1 MIGMLTTYRRH
12 RKNCLHRECRRN
24 SCGRAKKRADGQV
37 LRCACACPIW
47 ADGFHDGI
55 EIRRSL
61 KENTWED
68 AERAL
73 ARLKASSGQ
82 LPSQEPMAI
91 VEATEQFLED
101 ARARKLAE
109 VTVYKY
115 RSMFAQLK
123 TYATDRALRYVQQLD
138 LPRLGEFRATWKDG
152 PRASGK
158 KLERVRA
165 WLTFCQDRK
174 WITENPARRL
184 KAPIVR
190 DLPTLPFTGAEM
202 LKTFT
207 ALDGAYAKSA
217 GLRNAQ
223 RLKAFVLL
231 LRYSGL
237 RIGDATTTSKNRI
250 DAGKIFLYTAKTG
263 TPVHCPL
270 PPIVL
275 EAIEAAPHSSDGYF
289 FWSGKS
295 TLKSAVGKW
304 QRRLHRLFELAG
316 VDNGH
321 AHRFRDTFAVELLLK
336 GTPIERVSILLGHRT
351 TRITEKHYSPWV
363 KARQE
368 QLEADLLRTWEQDPV
383 LLAAGTQQ
391 VHGKTER
398 PN

>member
-1 MIGMLTTYRRH
+1 MSMLTMYRRH
-12 RKNCLHRECRRN
+12 KKGCSHQACRRN
-24 SCGRAKKRADGQV
+24 MCLRAKKRADGQTT
-37 LRCACACPIW
+37 RCSCTCPIW
-47 ADGFHDGI
+47 ADGFHENI

-73 ARLKASSGQ
+73 KGLKESYGQ
-82 LPSQEPMAI
+82 LPAAEPTTI
-91 VEATEQFLED
+91 KEATGQFLDD
-101 ARARKLAE
+101 ARGRALAA
-109 VTVYKY
+109 VTIYKY
-115 RSMFAQLK
+115 KAMFKQLEAF
-123 TYATDRALRYVQQLD
+123 ATNKGLRYVLQLD
-138 LPRLGEFRATWKDG
+138 LERLSEFRTTWKDG

-165 WLTFCQDRK
+165 WLGFCLDRK
-174 WITENPARRL
+174 WIDGNPAKSL
-184 KAPIVR
+184 KAPKVR
-190 DLPTLPFTGAEM
+190 ELPTLPFTAADM
-202 LKTFT
+202 VKTFAT
-207 ALDGAYAKSA
+207 IDTKYAKRA

-237 RIGDATTTSKNRI
+237 RIGDAVSTSMKRI
-250 DAGKIFLYTAKTG
+250 EGGKIFLYTAKTG
-263 TPVHCPL
+263 TPVLCPL
-270 PPIVL
+270 PQAVL
-275 EAIEAAPHSSDGYF
+275 DALDAAPHSSEEFY

-304 QRRLHRLFELAG
+304 QRRLHTLFELAEIEK
-316 VDNGH
+316 GH

-336 GTPIERVSILLGHRT
+336 GTPIERVSMLLGHRT

-368 QLEADLLRTWEQDPV
+368 QLEADLLRTWETDPV
-383 LLAAGTQQ
+383 LLQAGTQQ
-391 VHGKTER
+391 VRGRKER